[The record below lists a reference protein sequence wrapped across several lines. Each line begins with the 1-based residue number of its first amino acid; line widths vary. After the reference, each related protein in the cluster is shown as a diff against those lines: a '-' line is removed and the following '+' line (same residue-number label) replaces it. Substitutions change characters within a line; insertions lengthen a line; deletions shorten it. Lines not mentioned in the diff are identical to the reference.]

1 MPLLKY
7 FLTVGTILTAGLLAL
22 SAYLEP
28 TSRESAARVAVAPT
42 TASLLSFAPKP
53 PDPVKLSKR

>member
-7 FLTVGTILTAGLLAL
+7 FLTVGTILTAGLYAL

-28 TSRESAARVAVAPT
+28 DLRETAAKVAVAPT
-42 TASLLSFAPKP
+42 AASLLYFAPKP
-53 PDPVKLSKR
+53 PDAVKTSKR

>member
-7 FLTVGTILTAGLLAL
+7 FVTVGAFLTLGLFAL

-28 TSRESAARVAVAPT
+28 NSTDAGARVSVTPT
-42 TASLLSFAPKP
+42 TASLVLVGPTQ
-53 PDPVKLSKR
+53 SKSK

>member
-7 FLTVGTILTAGLLAL
+7 FVTVGAFLTLGLFVL

-28 TSRESAARVAVAPT
+28 TSTGTGARVSVTPT
-42 TASLLSFAPKP
+42 TASLVGIGPGP
-53 PDPVKLSKR
+53 SKSK

>member
-7 FLTVGTILTAGLLAL
+7 FLIVGTILTGGLFAL

-28 TSRESAARVAVAPT
+28 QTLGSAARVSVTPT
-42 TASLLSFAPKP
+42 TASLLAIAPVPHKT
-53 PDPVKLSKR
+53 K